1 MKTSRNNPQ
10 AIEQY
15 LSGNISGVDALL
27 FRARLLTDPDLRRN
41 LALQKKTYALVQ
53 LYGRRQLKSRLEAL
67 HQQLFSDP
75 TKKSFQQQVLQYFT
89 KP

>member
-1 MKTSRNNPQ
+1 MKTSRNKAQ

-15 LSGNISGVDALL
+15 LSGQLSTAEALV
-27 FRARLLTDPDLRRN
+27 FRARLLTDPDLRRD
-41 LALQKKTYALVQ
+41 LALQKKTYDLVR

-67 HQQLFSDP
+67 HQQLFRDP
-75 TKKSFQQQVLQYFT
+75 AKESFQQQVRQYFT